1 MLTTPSPHETPDAP
15 RADDLRA
22 GRPSAAA
29 EAVTEA
35 WQVESGTPGGKA
47 PPDGKAPLDG
57 KRPRASRVLL
67 RRRLALALPALATG
81 AAIAA
86 LAAVAY
92 PATGWLGTLVLG
104 LFCVLMAWQSF
115 TAWQYLYGLIAAG
128 FGDRAKSALELRSD
142 GPVPAPSGRSRTAAV
157 VAIHAEDAVAVFAGL
172 RVMARSLARA
182 GAEDID
188 LFVLSDT
195 RDGAIAAVE
204 EHEFARIQAW
214 RESAGPDLPVIRYRR
229 RTENIGRKAGNIGE
243 FCETYGPEYDFM
255 IVLDADSLMTG
266 AAMRRLVGL
275 MEESPRV
282 GLIQTV
288 SYAAGRDTLFAR
300 VQQFAVRLYAP
311 LALRCLETWQG
322 PDGSYWGHN
331 AILRIEAFASNA
343 ALPVLPGKA
352 PLGGEILCHDIVEG
366 ALLRRAGWEVRLVP
380 EMGGT
385 WEEMPTNLVDLL
397 GRERRWCQGNLQHL
411 SVLPWRG
418 LRAASRWHLAVGI
431 LSYLMLPLW
440 IAFLGLGTWQAARTG
455 DLGLIGYGL
464 TGTGAAAHVL
474 AALTV
479 AVLALPK
486 LLSLG
491 HVLVSP
497 ERRAAF
503 GGTRSLLAS
512 AALEQ
517 LVWVVLWPV
526 MTLFTAGAVVST
538 FFGRVVRWDAQVRD
552 DRRVPWS
559 EAFRLQADAVVVGAV
574 LALGLALAGDPVLA
588 LWMAPLALAL
598 ITSPVQSVVTSSA
611 EFGRLSRLRG
621 LFLTA
626 DDTAQ
631 APELAELHQTRAL
644 PAPAKPAHRE
654 PQPVVLLATDEA

>member
-1 MLTTPSPHETPDAP
+1 MLTTPSPHETPDATWH
-15 RADDLRA
+15 ASVGAGDLRA
-22 GRPSAAA
+22 DRPLAA
-29 EAVTEA
+29 TEA
-35 WQVESGTPGGKA
+35 WQVESGTPGGKD
-47 PPDGKAPLDG
+47 PLDDKAPLNG
-57 KRPRASRVLL
+57 KRRASSVLL
-67 RRRLALALPALATG
+67 RRRLALALPSLATG

-86 LAAVAY
+86 LAAAAY
-92 PATGWLGTLVLG
+92 PATDWLGALVLG

-115 TAWQYLYGLIAAG
+115 TAWQYLYGLIATG
-128 FGDRAKSALELRSD
+128 FGDRAKSTLELRSE

-157 VAIHAEDAVAVFAGL
+157 VAIHAEDAVAVFAAL

-214 RESAGPDLPVIRYRR
+214 RESAGPGLPLVRYRR
-229 RTENIGRKAGNIGE
+229 RTENKGRKAGNIGE
-243 FCETYGPEYDFM
+243 FCKTYGHEYDFM

-275 MEESPRV
+275 MEENPRV

-331 AILRIEAFASNA
+331 AILRIEAFANNA

-411 SVLPWRG
+411 SVLPWKG

-431 LSYLMLPLW
+431 LSYVMLPLW
-440 IAFLGLGTWQAARTG
+440 ITFLGLGTWQAARTG

-464 TGTGAAAHVL
+464 TGTGAAAHAL
-474 AALTV
+474 ALLTV

-491 HVLVSP
+491 HVLASP

-503 GGTRSLLAS
+503 GGTRRLLAS

-559 EAFRLQADAVVVGAV
+559 EAFRLQADAVVVGAA
-574 LALGLALAGDPVLA
+574 LALGLLLAGDFVLA
-588 LWMAPLALAL
+588 LWMAPLAFAL
-598 ITSPVQSVVTSSA
+598 ITSPAQSVLTSSA
-611 EFGRLSRLRG
+611 ELGRLSRLRG

-626 DDTAQ
+626 DDTEQ
-631 APELAELHQTRAL
+631 APELAELHQSRMP
-644 PAPAKPAHRE
+644 PAPVKPSHRE
-654 PQPVVLLATDEA
+654 PQPAVLLAADEA